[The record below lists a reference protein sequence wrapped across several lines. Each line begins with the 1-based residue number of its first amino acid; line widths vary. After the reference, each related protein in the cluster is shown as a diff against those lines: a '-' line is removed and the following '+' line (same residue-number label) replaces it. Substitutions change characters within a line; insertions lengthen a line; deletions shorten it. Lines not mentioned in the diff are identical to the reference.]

1 MTSASPLVVVTG
13 ARRGIGAGIAVE
25 FAARG
30 FKVAITD
37 IDDEGADEV
46 IEAVKRQ
53 GKVAKFFQSDL
64 GDVESHREVVHRIQ
78 QWGGPITCLVNN
90 AGVPSQ
96 SRGDL
101 LNVSPKSFDK
111 VVDVNLRGTFFFTQ
125 AVVRHMLESITDFAR
140 SIVTVSSLNAEMPH
154 VYRTEYCISM
164 SGLGMLTRL
173 FARRLE
179 PLGIGVFEVRP
190 GAAKAPINTPGW
202 QKQQERV
209 STDLVLAGRWDLAS
223 NVANAVVTL
232 AEGKLG
238 FSTGSVVQVDGGL
251 SLQKL

>member
-1 MTSASPLVVVTG
+1 MTNASPLVVVTG

-30 FKVAITD
+30 FRVALTD
-37 IDDEGADEV
+37 VDDQGCDEV
-46 IEAVKRQ
+46 MDAVNKHGNGAR
-53 GKVAKFFQSDL
+53 FFQSDL
-64 GDVESHREVVHRIQ
+64 GDVASHRAVVDQIQ
-78 QWGGPITCLVNN
+78 QWGGSITCLVNS
-90 AGVPSQ
+90 AGIPSQ
-96 SRGDL
+96 TRGDL
-101 LNVSPKSFDK
+101 LNVSPRSFDK

-125 AVVRHMLESITDFAR
+125 AVVKHMLENITDFAR
-140 SIVTVSSLNAEMPH
+140 SIVTVSSLNAETPH

-190 GAAKAPINTPGW
+190 GAAKPAVG
-202 QKQQERV
+202 
-209 STDLVLAGRWDLAS
+209 AAA
-223 NVANAVVTL
+223 NVANAVAAL

-238 FSTGSVVQVDGGL
+238 FCTGSVVQVNGGL
-251 SLQKL
+251 SLQRL